1 MSEAGNPRSRRN
13 ARTGQVAD
21 LLDDAP
27 EDVRNLIDKRA
38 EISVPSHFEASRTR
52 AHQAR
57 HENRRDWMD
66 ATTFRKFDR

>member
-27 EDVRNLIDKRA
+27 EDER
-38 EISVPSHFEASRTR
+38 EIEQPLLECAASGI
-52 AHQAR
+52 
-57 HENRRDWMD
+57 
-66 ATTFRKFDR
+66 